1 MKKLL
6 IVVDYQNDFV
16 SGALGFE
23 GADALDEPICAKIE
37 AYRSEGADVVYT
49 LDTHGTSE
57 EYLATSEGRNLPVP
71 HCERGSHGWQLF
83 GRTAE
88 LLEGARCF
96 EKPAF
101 GCVDLIPFLREGAYD
116 QVELCGLVSNICVIS
131 NAVIA
136 KAALPESQVIVDAAC
151 TSCFD
156 AVANEEA
163 LRVMEGVQI
172 TVLR

>member
-16 SGALGFE
+16 DGALGFD
-23 GADALDEPICAKIE
+23 GAENLDQAICAKIE
-37 AYRSEGADVVYT
+37 AYRAEGADVVCT
-49 LDTHGTSE
+49 LDTHGAPK

-71 HCERGSHGWQLF
+71 HCERGTHGWQLY

-88 LLEGARCF
+88 LLEGARRF

-101 GCVDLIPFLREGAYD
+101 GCTDLIGFLREGAYD

-136 KAALPESQVIVDAAC
+136 KAALPEAQVIVDSAC

-156 AVANEEA
+156 PVANEEA
-163 LRVMEGVQI
+163 LRVMEGVQV